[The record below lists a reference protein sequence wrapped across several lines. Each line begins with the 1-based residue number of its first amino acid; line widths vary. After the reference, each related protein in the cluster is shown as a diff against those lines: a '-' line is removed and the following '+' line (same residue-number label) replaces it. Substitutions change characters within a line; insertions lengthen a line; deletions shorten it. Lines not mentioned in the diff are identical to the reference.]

1 MRLFATPVWVVR
13 GSDLYDGSDSC
24 LPYRS
29 MFRNHTFYEHGIR
42 TSLVEGYSI
51 VRNGRHSIMRTC
63 PERDGMRGARNLG
76 ASPEEYT

>member
-1 MRLFATPVWVVR
+1 MWLFVTMVR
-13 GSDLYDGSDSC
+13 AMQGSGLNDGSDPC
-24 LPYRS
+24 LPYSS
-29 MFRNHTFYEHGIR
+29 MFRIHTFYEHGIR

>member
-1 MRLFATPVWVVR
+1 MRLFAIPVWAVR
-13 GSDLYDGSDSC
+13 KSGFHNGSIPR
-24 LPYRS
+24 LPHRS
-29 MFRNHTFYEHGIR
+29 MFRIHTFYEHGIR

-51 VRNGRHSIMRTC
+51 ARNGRHSIMRTC